1 MPRHTASPGLWTM
14 KTTYIYNATLEAS
27 GKGQLQVL
35 QRMPLS
41 KMKEQ
46 AKRSSSLLA
55 LVCSTPEASLFCPCL
70 VAVSPTY
77 QACSQSK
84 ASPLN
89 LPQGSCWSQL
99 GAPSLQLT
107 KSFPS
112 VAWCLPSD
120 ETWGSRRGNTATGI
134 SLSKSARG
142 KKRELAGL
150 VSLDIQKPL
159 ARLFNEVK

>member
-46 AKRSSSLLA
+46 EKRSSSLLA
-55 LVCSTPEASLFCPCL
+55 LVCSTPEASLFCLCL

-84 ASPLN
+84 VSPLN
-89 LPQGSCWSQL
+89 LPWGSCWSQL

-120 ETWGSRRGNTATGI
+120 ETCRGSRRGNTATGI
-134 SLSKSARG
+134 SPSKSARD
-142 KKRELAGL
+142 KKGNLLGWLA
-150 VSLDIQKPL
+150 
-159 ARLFNEVK
+159 

>member
-1 MPRHTASPGLWTM
+1 MPRHTPSPGLWTM

-35 QRMPLS
+35 QRMPLC

-46 AKRSSSLLA
+46 AKRPSSLLA
-55 LVCSTPEASLFCPCL
+55 LVCCTPEASLFCPCL
-70 VAVSPTY
+70 VALSPSY

-84 ASPLN
+84 ASPLD
-89 LPQGSCWSQL
+89 LPRGSCWSQL

-120 ETWGSRRGNTATGI
+120 ETCRGSRRGNTATGI
-134 SLSKSARG
+134 SLSKSARD
-142 KKRELAGL
+142 KKGNLLGWLA
-150 VSLDIQKPL
+150 
-159 ARLFNEVK
+159 